1 MQQPPTIE
9 FPCEYPIK
17 VIGLASIEFRQ
28 SVVRILKSF
37 DERLSDQAIAV
48 QPSAKGNYESIKV
61 TLTATS
67 ESMLVNLF
75 AELKT
80 LPDLKMVL

>member
-17 VIGLASIEFRQ
+17 VIGIASTEFRQ

-48 QPSAKGNYESIKV
+48 QSSAKGNYESIKV

>member
-17 VIGLASIEFRQ
+17 VIGLASTEFRQ

-48 QPSAKGNYESIKV
+48 LPSAKGNYESIKV

>member
-1 MQQPPTIE
+1 MQQPPTME

-17 VIGLASIEFRQ
+17 VIGLASTEFRQ
-28 SVVRILKSF
+28 SVVHILKSF

>member
-17 VIGLASIEFRQ
+17 VIGIASTEFRQ

-37 DERLSDQAIAV
+37 DGRLSDQAIAV
-48 QPSAKGNYESIKV
+48 QPSAKGKYESIKV